1 MPKAVTA
8 LSVFLASPGD
18 VKKER
23 ETARSIINSADED
36 LWDSRDICLRVLR
49 WEDAPRGLGDPQ
61 GIINEYAE
69 DADLV
74 VVIFNERFGSATAN
88 YPSGTLEEFERA
100 RAKWAS
106 RGTPQ
111 VKIFF
116 QRPTTQA
123 LKKPNEQ
130 LKQVLSFKDRFW
142 KEHEGFYMEYKNHRD
157 FEAKFR
163 REFSRWL
170 DQVTLHK
177 DADSAPGR
185 AHGGLPE
192 PVRPFVIRD
201 EDVQTVRNI
210 LRQEGVGA
218 VTLHGVAGN
227 GKSSLA
233 VHAAVGLKGE
243 YGNRLIYVDMSAAR
257 DGQDIIRAIA
267 DKLGVRS
274 VRDVDLVQSIRENL
288 RDERTLLLLDHLD
301 AVDAAVPQLTLL
313 SGTTGLKMLIT
324 SPRPLGL
331 KGEEGFKVLQLTFPS
346 RKDLKRLTAKE
357 ARAQYSAVKLFYELM
372 RLKEPDFKLTS
383 ANVRTVAEI
392 CERLDGLPLAIK
404 VVVESIGPLAL
415 EQKSTQIKKLLRRG
429 MDELEAAFRSS
440 YDTLRPAVKAT
451 FRRLSVFIDG
461 FTPDGAV
468 YVCDGVTDEDGD
480 GGPAIIIDAVES
492 LVGKGLLE
500 RREQPWGETRLTMLN
515 MIREFAR
522 RRLGEDETAEERLA
536 LRRRHAAFY
545 LDLAEKAEPLLTSGE
560 REAKRWQERL
570 EADAENLN
578 AILDWSQTEDGDG
591 LLGLKLAAALFWFWN
606 LRGSFEEGRGRVYG
620 AQLKAAES
628 ADGCTLA
635 KAFYCLGGLHFL
647 LSEYETAEDWL
658 RRSVELWRTFPEHK
672 RGLGLA
678 LVVLGMTLLQ
688 QEETKHAEAR
698 ECEEAGVRIFRESG
712 DDWGLALALSDLGNV
727 EKESGNYAEAQ
738 KCYEESLA
746 TWVSVKDSWGRSL
759 ALSYL
764 GDLAYRDKRSDK
776 RSLVA
781 RRNMREALD
790 IQRARGDKWG
800 MAWSLNMLGRIDAS
814 EPDYEQAAE
823 HFRESLSLHVELGR
837 KHMIAYCLEGLVG
850 VACKEGEWR
859 RAVVLAG
866 AAKALRES
874 SNAPMTPAEESA
886 HKCCLE
892 QINERL
898 DAPTIGDA
906 LAQGGKMSLDL
917 EALVSY
923 ATAGWS

>member
-8 LSVFLASPGD
+8 LSVFLSSPSD
-18 VKKER
+18 AKTER
-23 ETARSIINSADED
+23 ESAREIIKSADED
-36 LWDSRDICLRVLR
+36 FWDSRGICLRVLR
-49 WEDAPRGLGDPQ
+49 WEDAPGGLGDPQ

-88 YPSGTLEEFERA
+88 YSSATLEEFERA
-100 RAKWAS
+100 RAKWKS
-106 RGTPQ
+106 RGRPQ

-116 QRPTTQA
+116 KQPTA
-123 LKKPNEQ
+123 RVLKKPSEQ
-130 LKQVLSFKDRFW
+130 LKQVLCFKERFW
-142 KEHEGFYMEYKNHRD
+142 QERIGLYTEYKTQDD
-157 FEAKFR
+157 FNAKFR
-163 REFSRWL
+163 REFSKWL
-170 DQVTLHK
+170 DQVTLRK
-177 DADSAPGR
+177 DDSAPGR
-185 AHGGLPE
+185 ARGGLPE

-201 EDVQTVRNI
+201 ADVQTVRSL
-210 LRQEGVGA
+210 LRQEEVAA
-218 VTLHGVAGN
+218 VTLHGVPGN

-233 VHAAVGLKGE
+233 VHAAAGLKAE
-243 YGNRLIYVDMSAAR
+243 YGNRLVYVNLSAAC

-274 VRDVDLVQSIRENL
+274 VRDVDLVQSVRENL
-288 RDERTLLLLDHLD
+288 RDERTLLLLDDLN
-301 AVDAAVPQLTLL
+301 AVDAAGPQLALL
-313 SGTTGLKMLIT
+313 SGAPGLKMLIAA
-324 SPRPLGL
+324 PRALGL
-331 KGEEGFKVLQLTFPS
+331 EREEGFKVRQLTFPS
-346 RKDLKRLTAKE
+346 RKDLKRLTAVE
-357 ARAQYSAVKLFYELM
+357 APEQYSAIKLFYELK
-372 RLKEPDFKLTS
+372 RLKEPNFKLTD
-383 ANVRTVAEI
+383 ANVSAVAEI
-392 CERLDGLPLAIK
+392 CERLDGLPHPIK
-404 VVVESIGPLAL
+404 VVAESIGSLAL
-415 EQKSTQIKKLLRRG
+415 EQKSTQIRKLLQRG
-429 MDELEAAFRSS
+429 MDGLEAALRSS

-451 FRRLSVFIDG
+451 FRRLSVFTDG

-468 YVCDGVTDEDGD
+468 YVCDGVTDDYGEA
-480 GGPAIIIDAVES
+480 GPTVVIDAIES

-500 RREQPWGETRLTMLN
+500 PREQAWGETRLMMLN
-515 MIREFAR
+515 TVREFAQR
-522 RRLGEDETAEERLA
+522 HLGEDETAEERLK
-536 LRRRHAAFY
+536 LWRRYAAFY
-545 LDLAEKAEPLLTSGE
+545 LDLAENVEPLLTSGD
-560 REAKRWQERL
+560 REAKSWQERL
-570 EADAENLN
+570 EADTENLN
-578 AILDWSQTEDGDG
+578 SVLDWSQTEEGDG
-591 LLGLKLAAALFWFWN
+591 LLGLKLSAALFWFWN
-606 LRGSFEEGRGRVYG
+606 LRGSFEEGRERINT
-620 AQLKAAES
+620 AQRKAAES

-658 RRSVELWRTFPEHK
+658 RKSVELWRAFPERK
-672 RGLGLA
+672 RELGLA

-688 QEETKHAEAR
+688 QEESKHADAR

-727 EKESGNYAEAQ
+727 EKEAGNYAEAQ

-746 TWVSVKDSWGRSL
+746 TWVFVKDSWGRSL

-764 GDLAYRDKRSDK
+764 GDLAYRDKRP
-776 RSLVA
+776 LAA
-781 RRNMREALD
+781 RRNLREALD

-866 AAKALRES
+866 AAKALRKS
-874 SNAPMTPAEESA
+874 SKAAMTPAEEAA
-886 HKCCLE
+886 HRCYLE
-892 QINERL
+892 QINEKL
-898 DAPTIGDA
+898 GAATVGDA
-906 LAQGGKMSLDL
+906 LAQGEKMSLDL

-923 ATAGWS
+923 ATAGSS